1 MQHPVPAL
9 GVTLHRH
16 DLPGGLTHLHL
27 ACADEHRAC
36 VVAFRTPPH
45 DSTGLPHILEHTT
58 LCGSRRYPVRD
69 PFFMMLRRSL
79 ASFMNAMTFGDM
91 TAYPFATQVAKD
103 WDNLLGVYLDA
114 VFAPRLDERDFH
126 QEGHRL
132 APDGTGWKRQGVV
145 FNEMQGA
152 LDNTDAQVSGALART
167 LLPDTIYRHESGGE
181 PVEIP
186 RLTHADL
193 VAFHRRCYC
202 PANGLIVT
210 YGDVDVPA
218 LHATLT
224 PYLADAGKSLP
235 PPSAQPPIASAQRIA
250 IPVPIGAG
258 QQAVDV
264 TEAGVAWCW
273 GDAARIDEVLEADLV
288 ERVLLGHAGAPLR
301 LALESSGL
309 GRGLGSSGYAG
320 WQRNGLFTVALD
332 GLEPEDQSAVEPLVM
347 ATLEDIARTGVSPEE
362 IAAALHQLEFAR
374 REIRG
379 DGHPYGL
386 ELCLRL
392 VSPWNLGADGL
403 PFLDPTA
410 ALEQLRQRASQ
421 PGWIQMQVRSRLLD
435 NPHRV
440 AFTTSPDADFHERQ
454 RTRVSEL
461 DQAELAEPGA
471 ESRLRA
477 QAAALAERQA
487 QPDDAGLL
495 PDLALADVPAT
506 RRWASGVA
514 ATWPGGRL
522 TVFSAPTN
530 GILNLVAAVP
540 LDLDGELELLPL
552 LSSALGGLG
561 CAGRSYTEQSALL
574 NACSGG
580 VRAWVETGSDP
591 DDPAV
596 VRPWFVVEM
605 KALAERAS
613 QALPLLSETLLAT
626 RFDEATRLREL
637 VEQALSSLQ
646 ERVTRSGSALASSA
660 AQRDFAG
667 AAGLAHR
674 TGGLGRLAWLKHTA
688 AAITEDAPGGAAALA
703 DLGRRIERLRNRVA
717 LAAPQAALIG
727 DAAGRPDILAAA
739 HWPTRPSGEPVRRQ
753 LAARSPSPATAFTTG
768 TAVNHHALCFPG
780 PALRHSDAAA
790 LAVGMR
796 ILTNR
801 WLHPRLREKGGA
813 YGGGAGYGAGAISLS
828 SYRDPRL
835 GETHRDMRDGLRW
848 LHELPDDA
856 AALKEAQLG
865 VLQSLDAPGSPAG
878 EARRRFLGDL
888 TGRDPATI
896 EVFRARILATRCV
909 EVREAAARWLPA
921 DGGTMASVTSPDGA
935 KQLGWAAQEI

>member
-79 ASFMNAMTFGDM
+79 ATFMNAMTFGDM

-152 LDNTDAQVSGALART
+152 LDNTDAQVSGALARA

-218 LHATLT
+218 LHAALA
-224 PYLADAGKSLP
+224 PYLAEAGSAIAP
-235 PPSAQPPIASAQRIA
+235 PAAQPPIGAAQRLT
-250 IPVPIGAG
+250 IPVPLGAG
-258 QQAVDV
+258 QDAVDV

-273 GDAARIDEVLEADLV
+273 GDTGQIDEALEADLI

-301 LALESSGL
+301 LALESAGL
-309 GRGLGSSGYAG
+309 GRGIGSSGYAG
-320 WQRNGLFTVALD
+320 WQRNGLFTAALD
-332 GLEPEDQSAVEPLVM
+332 GLEPDDQASVEPLILS
-347 ATLEDIARTGVSPEE
+347 TLEHIAQTGVPAEE

-374 REIRG
+374 REVRG

-392 VSPWNLGADGL
+392 VGPWNLGADGL
-403 PFLDPTA
+403 PFLDPTE
-410 ALEQLRQRASQ
+410 ALERLRQRANR
-421 PGWIQMQVRSRLLD
+421 PGWIEAQVRERLLG
-435 NPHRV
+435 NAHRV
-440 AFTTSPDADFHERQ
+440 AFSTTPDASFHERQ
-454 RTRVSEL
+454 RTRVSEM
-461 DQAELAEPGA
+461 DHAELAEAGA
-471 ESRLRA
+471 EERLRT

-495 PDLALADVPAT
+495 PDLALSDVPAT
-506 RRWASGVA
+506 RRWATGSPVV
-514 ATWPGGRL
+514 WSGGRM

-530 GILNLVAAVP
+530 GILNLVAALP
-540 LDLDGELELLPL
+540 LELSGELELLPL
-552 LSSALGGLG
+552 LSHALGGLG
-561 CAGRSYTEQSALL
+561 CAGRSYTAQSALL
-574 NACSGG
+574 NACTGG
-580 VRAWVETGSDP
+580 VRAWVEAGSDP

-605 KALAERAS
+605 KALAERAT
-613 QALPLLSETLLAT
+613 QALPLLSETLLET
-626 RFDEATRLREL
+626 RFDEAARLREL
-637 VEQALSSLQ
+637 IEQALSALQ
-646 ERVTRSGSALASSA
+646 ERVTRSGSALAASA
-660 AQRDFAG
+660 AQRGFAG
-667 AAGLAHR
+667 AASLAYR
-674 TGGLGRLAWLKHTA
+674 TGGLGRLAWLKRTA
-688 AAITEDAPGGAAALA
+688 AAIAEDAPGADAALA
-703 DLGRRIERLRNRVA
+703 DLGARLDRLRGALA

-727 DAAGRPDILAAA
+727 DAAGRPEMLVAAR
-739 HWPTRPSGEPVRRQ
+739 WPARPIAEPVRRS
-753 LAARSPSPATAFTTG
+753 LAAQAPSLPTAFTTG

-780 PALRHSDAAA
+780 PALRHADAAA

-813 YGGGAGYGAGAISLS
+813 YGGGAGYSAGAIALS

-835 GETHRDMRDGLRW
+835 GETHQDMRDGLRW
-848 LHELPDDA
+848 LAGLADDA
-856 AALKEAQLG
+856 AVLKEAQLG

-896 EVFRARILATRCV
+896 EAFRARILGATCV
-909 EVREAAARWLPA
+909 EVRAATARWLPA
-921 DGGTMASVTSPDGA
+921 DGGTLASVTSTDGA
-935 KQLGWAAQEI
+935 TKLGWTAQAI